1 MADFYTHVT
10 TSSVLGVGYAGMGM
24 MSGLSIETSIVAGG
38 LCGVSGMLPDL
49 DSDSGIPIREATG
62 FAAGII
68 PMLLVERFRSFEMPH
83 DRMVLIAA
91 CMYFFI
97 RFVGA
102 SLLGRFS
109 VHRGMFHS
117 VPAALI
123 FAGIAF
129 LICGP
134 ADDHIRYFKAGAV
147 FFGFMSHLFLD
158 EIYSIEWKGGGWRV
172 KKSFGTAIKLW
183 GKNGWANF
191 STYAKLAVVGVM
203 VAGEPSVMLALEER
217 YPRIAGPAQRLHDA
231 QASLLGTV
239 REGVAAGEA
248 LLQSRGPLAAQ
259 GTDPP
264 TPLNVVTA
272 TIDPPSPQP
281 MWNPTV
287 PWNQTPVAPSSQPI
301 QSQPAAFPPASEGF
315 LPNSGQ
321 PSMGRADAV
330 YSAGG
335 GFAPR

>member
-10 TSSVLGVGYAGMGM
+10 TSSVLGVGYAGAGI
-24 MSGLSIETSIVAGG
+24 MSGLPIETAIVAGG

-49 DSDSGIPIREATG
+49 DSNSGIPIREATG
-62 FAAGII
+62 FAAGIV
-68 PMLLVERFRSFEMPH
+68 PMLLVDRLRLFLPH
-83 DRMVLIAA
+83 DGVVLVAA
-91 CMYFFI
+91 CLYFFI

-183 GKNGWANF
+183 GKDGWANF
-191 STYAKLAVVGVM
+191 STYAKLAVVAVM
-203 VAGEPSVMLALEER
+203 IGGEPSVMLALEER
-217 YPRIAGPAQRLHDA
+217 YPRFANRVERLNEA
-231 QASLLGTV
+231 KQALVGTV
-239 REGVAAGEA
+239 REGVAAGEHM
-248 LLQSRGPLAAQ
+248 LQSRGAVGSNNNP
-259 GTDPP
+259 TP
-264 TPLNVVTA
+264 TPLNT
-272 TIDPPSPQP
+272 TTSNPPAEQP
-281 MWNPTV
+281 VWNPTV
-287 PWNQTPVAPSSQPI
+287 PWNPTATTPPSQPLPP
-301 QSQPAAFPPASEGF
+301 QPTGFPPPNEGF

-321 PSMGRADAV
+321 PRMGRVEAV
-330 YSAGG
+330 YGAGG

>member
-24 MSGLSIETSIVAGG
+24 LSGLSIETSIVAGG

-49 DSDSGIPIREATG
+49 DSNSGIPIREATG
-62 FAAGII
+62 FAAAIV

-83 DRMVLIAA
+83 DRIVLIAA

-134 ADDHIRYFKAGAV
+134 DDYHIRYFKAGAV

-191 STYAKLAVVGVM
+191 STYAKLAIVGVM
-203 VAGEPSVMLALEER
+203 VGGEPSVMKALEER
-217 YPRIAGPAQRLHDA
+217 YPRLAGKVERINEAK
-231 QASLLGTV
+231 QALVGTV
-239 REGVAAGEA
+239 REGVAAGEH
-248 LLQSRGPLAAQ
+248 LLQSRGGAVASNSNTTPTQLDTTASNAPVAQ
-259 GTDPP
+259 P
-264 TPLNVVTA
+264 V
-272 TIDPPSPQP
+272 
-281 MWNPTV
+281 WNPTV
-287 PWNQTPVAPSSQPI
+287 PWNPTPAPP
-301 QSQPAAFPPASEGF
+301 QSQPVQPQPSAFPSQSEGF
-315 LPNSGQ
+315 LPNAGQ

-330 YSAGG
+330 YNAGG

>member
-1 MADFYTHVT
+1 MADFRTHVT
-10 TSSVLGVGYAGMGM
+10 TSSVLGIGYAGMGL

-62 FAAGII
+62 FAAGIL
-68 PMLLVERFRSFEMPH
+68 PMLLVDRFRSF
-83 DRMVLIAA
+83 DLSYDGIVLIAA

-102 SLLGRFS
+102 SVLGRFS

-117 VPAALI
+117 IPAALI
-123 FAGIAF
+123 FAGLAF

-134 ADDHIRYFKAGAV
+134 ADYHIRYFKAGAV

-158 EIYSIEWKGGGWRV
+158 EFYSIEWKGGSWRV

-191 STYAKLAVVGVM
+191 STYAKLAIVGVM
-203 VAGEPSVMLALEER
+203 VGGEPSVMQALQER
-217 YPRIAGPAQRLHDA
+217 YPRIAGKVERLHNA
-231 QASLLGTV
+231 QEALVGTV

-248 LLQSRGPLAAQ
+248 LLQSRGTVATNSAGVPSAPAASV
-259 GTDPP
+259 P
-264 TPLNVVTA
+264 TV
-272 TIDPPSPQP
+272 PQP
-281 MWNPTV
+281 AWNPTV
-287 PWNQTPVAPSSQPI
+287 PWNQSPTAPPSFPT
-301 QSQPAAFPPASEGF
+301 QPAPAPPPSDGF

-321 PSMGRADAV
+321 PNMGRANAV

>member
-10 TSSVLGVGYAGMGM
+10 TSSVLGVGYAGAGM
-24 MSGLSIETSIVAGG
+24 MSGLPMETAIVAGG

-49 DSDSGIPIREATG
+49 DSNSGIPIREATG
-62 FAAGII
+62 FAAAIV
-68 PMLLVERFRSFEMPH
+68 PMLLADRFRSLHVEH
-83 DRMVLIAA
+83 DWIVLIAA

-134 ADDHIRYFKAGAV
+134 SDYHIRYFKAGAV

-183 GKNGWANF
+183 GKDGWANF
-191 STYAKLAVVGVM
+191 STYAKLAIVGVM
-203 VAGEPSVMLALEER
+203 VGGEPSVMQALEER
-217 YPRIAGPAQRLHDA
+217 YPRLANKVERLNEA
-231 QASLLGTV
+231 KQALVGTV
-239 REGVAAGEA
+239 REGVAAGEN
-248 LLQSRGPLAAQ
+248 LLQTRGAVASNNNTTPPPLSTTASN
-259 GTDPP
+259 PP
-264 TPLNVVTA
+264 A
-272 TIDPPSPQP
+272 TQP
-281 MWNPTV
+281 VWNPTV
-287 PWNQTPVAPSSQPI
+287 PWNPTPAAPPSQPV
-301 QSQPAAFPPASEGF
+301 QPQPSAFPPPNEGF

-335 GFAPR
+335 GFSPR